1 MTASAPQTIHP
12 PYPPSRKRITPPPA
26 YTDKTVVETPVD
38 TGFILTVAVAKSWHF
53 RSQAEMRRFR
63 NAQGLFA

>member
-1 MTASAPQTIHP
+1 MEAPTSPTP
-12 PYPPSRKRITPPPA
+12 PNSRRKPAVPPS
-26 YTDKTVVETPVD
+26 YTDKVVVVTPVS
-38 TGFILTVAVAKSWHF
+38 TGFVLTVAVAKSWHF